1 MRKLLASV
9 CAGIIGIS
17 ALASPAAAQD
27 LPEPP
32 MPEAAADQPSAFEA
46 EQGSSLSSGSSADG
60 DLLVGGIVVAG
71 VLGAAAAGGAWAVQ
85 QGLIPNPLPG
95 IIPGPAPVQ
104 QAPRPAAPAPAPT
117 PVLNN
122 CGFGE
127 KEVRPTYILL
137 YCGDGHSALNHIT
150 WNSWSIDGASGRAE
164 LRELTCNP
172 SCATGGATYRWV
184 DFTLGGLVWKN
195 GEPQFTRAYVVG
207 GREYRID

>member
-1 MRKLLASV
+1 MRKFLAGA

-17 ALASPAAAQD
+17 ALVTPAAAQD

-32 MPEAAADQPSAFEA
+32 MAEAPADLAHE
-46 EQGSSLSSGSSADG
+46 EGQGSSLSSGSSADS
-60 DLLVGGIVVAG
+60 DLLVGGIMVAG

-95 IIPGPAPVQ
+95 IIPGPAP
-104 QAPRPAAPAPAPT
+104 APQAPAPAPVVQPT

-137 YCGDGHSALNHIT
+137 YCGDGHSALNDIT
-150 WNSWSIDGASGRAE
+150 WNSWSIDGASGRAL
-164 LRELTCNP
+164 LRELTCDP